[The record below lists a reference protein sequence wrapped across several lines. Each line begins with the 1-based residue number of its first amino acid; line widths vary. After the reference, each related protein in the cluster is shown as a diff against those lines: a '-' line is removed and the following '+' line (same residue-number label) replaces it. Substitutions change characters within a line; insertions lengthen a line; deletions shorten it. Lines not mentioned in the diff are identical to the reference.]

1 MKNYLI
7 SNEKYHNLKAF
18 IHDPRK
24 TNVEAWLSKLVRVW
38 QNFIQ
43 TGSKFGSFPGFE
55 AESTQ
60 TE

>member
-38 QNFIQ
+38 QNFI
-43 TGSKFGSFPGFE
+43 
-55 AESTQ
+55 
-60 TE
+60 